1 MADKI
6 YAFDSSATSPLMWTN
21 DEMYTNSDDSTCAVS
36 TCTLFAEN
44 CVDALPAAISA
55 YISLSANYKVRVSQ
69 TATAGYALTTFCVSC
84 GNGAQTITNTMKVK

>member
-1 MADKI
+1 
-6 YAFDSSATSPLMWTN
+6 MWS
-21 DEMYTNSDDSTCAVS
+21 NSDIFSNSDTSNCAVS

-55 YISLSANYKVRVSQ
+55 YVSVDGSYDVKVSQ

-84 GNGAQTITNTMKVK
+84 GNSAQTITKTMKVK